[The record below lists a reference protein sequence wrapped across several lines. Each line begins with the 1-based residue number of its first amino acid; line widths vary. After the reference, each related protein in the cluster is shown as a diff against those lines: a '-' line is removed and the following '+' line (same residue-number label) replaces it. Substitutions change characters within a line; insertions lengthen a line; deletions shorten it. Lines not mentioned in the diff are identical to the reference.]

1 MFNSN
6 GTVQPAVNDTRSA
19 FSDDSSEDQLL
30 CRSMCTRRED
40 RGLFLI
46 SFDRGFNCYMGK
58 EQRRGRRPEKC
69 WFARTLEP
77 HFLVTAQVLSCLK
90 SVCVPAHC
98 VAASVSACSCG
109 AELHAGALSH
119 VKRTGA
125 DGEREGGRCPELLHT
140 EDRERSRRV
149 FILRGLS
156 MLEPRR
162 LHPGTHEAEPF
173 AFGVDPT
180 FFQVDMKV
188 PHCRILLVQYMVVH
202 GSIWSTTRERD
213 SSHDWI
219 ISSRPTKSPSHR
231 FLSALVLAAGVVT
244 ELRLQV

>member
-1 MFNSN
+1 MSVSVHQK
-6 GTVQPAVNDTRSA
+6 GGSRAVFHA
-19 FSDDSSEDQLL
+19 
-30 CRSMCTRRED
+30 
-40 RGLFLI
+40 
-46 SFDRGFNCYMGK
+46 FDRGFNCCVWK
-58 EQRRGRRPEKC
+58 EQRRSRRPERC

-77 HFLVTAQVLSCLK
+77 HCLVTAQVLSCLK
-90 SVCVPAHC
+90 RVCVPAHC
-98 VAASVSACSCG
+98 VAASVSACSRG
-109 AELHAGALSH
+109 AELHVGASSYM
-119 VKRTGA
+119 KERGRTV
-125 DGEREGGRCPELLHT
+125 RGRYPELLQK

-149 FILRGLS
+149 FMLRGLS